1 MSTIAVSGGT
11 GGLGRAI
18 VDGLNAAGKSTVVVL
33 SRESTKEKEKE
44 LGARMIAVDYNDV
57 ASVSAVLEKNNI
69 DTVICTLSAPGPE
82 AELALISAV
91 EKSRVTNRYIP
102 AIWSILYNSIT
113 TTGSKIITRPVSQA
127 LGEIPVVL
135 THTSDVGKFVAAYM
149 EKPTWGKEAYIIGN
163 RLTLN
168 ELIRLVEE
176 AKGVKFTVTYDSVDD
191 LSAGKVTELPSHPP
205 AYAVFPKESL
215 QGFLAGFD
223 CWQ

>member
-44 LGARMIAVDYNDV
+44 LGARMIAADYDEV

-102 AIWSILYNSIT
+102 AIWSIPMIPYFPPA
-113 TTGSKIITRPVSQA
+113 GSK
-127 LGEIPVVL
+127 LEIL
-135 THTSDVGKFVAAYM
+135 AAR
-149 EKPTWGKEAYIIGN
+149 EKPPSSTP
-163 RLTLN
+163 
-168 ELIRLVEE
+168 
-176 AKGVKFTVTYDSVDD
+176 
-191 LSAGKVTELPSHPP
+191 LSTTAS
-205 AYAVFPKESL
+205 F
-215 QGFLAGFD
+215 
-223 CWQ
+223 

>member
-44 LGARMIAVDYNDV
+44 LGARMIAADYDEV

-102 AIWSILYNSIT
+102 AIWSIPYNSIT
-113 TTGSKIITRPVSQA
+113 TTGSKIMIPYFPPAGSK
-127 LGEIPVVL
+127 LEIL
-135 THTSDVGKFVAAYM
+135 AAR
-149 EKPTWGKEAYIIGN
+149 EKPPSSTP
-163 RLTLN
+163 
-168 ELIRLVEE
+168 
-176 AKGVKFTVTYDSVDD
+176 
-191 LSAGKVTELPSHPP
+191 LSTTAS
-205 AYAVFPKESL
+205 F
-215 QGFLAGFD
+215 
-223 CWQ
+223 